1 MFVLRNRKQTH
12 NCSQKRN
19 SYTILFMYVVKM
31 GGNYVFLLM
40 WVFGISFG
48 VAGDSSSVILISVCT
63 SFFEYVL
70 PTWSKLCKEE
80 CKFYFSIVLTRIW
93 NVSFPFNMNVYQMI
107 YSAAMI
113 YIQLADLVVRFT
125 SAILHFVR
133 RCHRQY
139 LFDSLWVAVKYT
151 PSRFVVTNRI
161 LALTVSGCV
170 IHI

>member
-31 GGNYVFLLM
+31 GGNDVFLLM

-93 NVSFPFNMNVYQMI
+93 NVSFLSI
-107 YSAAMI
+107 WI
-113 YIQLADLVVRFT
+113 YIKWYIRLGWFISSWRTSSSVSLRQYCILFGVVIDSTYSTVYGWQLNIPRLGLSLQIEFWHWLSLVV
-125 SAILHFVR
+125 
-133 RCHRQY
+133 
-139 LFDSLWVAVKYT
+139 
-151 PSRFVVTNRI
+151 
-161 LALTVSGCV
+161 
-170 IHI
+170 